1 MLENTIEKFK
11 IYSGL
16 GIDIKVFKYTKKEFK
31 NSILRNNNRLREEIE
46 DSYLKRFRN
55 LYRSYRS
62 YEKEND
68 FFEMQDAYD
77 NMIYYIE
84 RTIVDLNKIK
94 VYIFK
99 DTSLE
104 ELESICELLDFI
116 IKELTEDEEETE
128 HFSEFAKLF
137 YKDESLH
144 SKMNIDEL
152 QPAIN
157 KQVFI
162 TKSRHSGSSLEEAM
176 KAEIIRQRAQTIK
189 NDTSRPYGVV
199 GCGNPISYEPLP
211 VFDQKIAVKYSELT
225 NEMIDQ
231 VLEPDDNYLI

>member
-31 NSILRNNNRLREEIE
+31 NSILKNNNRLREEIE
-46 DSYLKRFRN
+46 DSCLKRFRN
-55 LYRSYRS
+55 LYRSYKS

-104 ELESICELLDFI
+104 ELESTCEVLDFI

-152 QPAIN
+152 QPDIN
-157 KQVFI
+157 KQAFI
-162 TKSRHSGSSLEEAM
+162 TKSRRSGS
-176 KAEIIRQRAQTIK
+176 
-189 NDTSRPYGVV
+189 V
-199 GCGNPISYEPLP
+199 GI
-211 VFDQKIAVKYSELT
+211 T
-225 NEMIDQ
+225 
-231 VLEPDDNYLI
+231 